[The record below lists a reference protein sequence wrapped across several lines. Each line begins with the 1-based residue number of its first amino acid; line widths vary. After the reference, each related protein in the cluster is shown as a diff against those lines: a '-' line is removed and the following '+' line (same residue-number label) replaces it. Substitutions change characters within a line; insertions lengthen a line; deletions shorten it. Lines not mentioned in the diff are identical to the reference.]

1 MEVEKELFQ
10 SIFRVMN
17 NNIHIFDKYDITL
30 FGIMLFII
38 IGTILILVLRNLLD
52 I

>member
-17 NNIHIFDKYDITL
+17 INIRIFDKYDITL
-30 FGIMLFII
+30 FAIMLFII

>member
-17 NNIHIFDKYDITL
+17 INMRIFDKYEVTL

>member
-17 NNIHIFDKYDITL
+17 INIRIFEKYDVTL
-30 FGIMLFII
+30 FSIMLFII